1 MRCWRAR
8 SGACWASERLVWSS
22 ESWCWTAGRT
32 VPEAEQDHE
41 AVLHHLP
48 PWMGETQSGV
58 LENKA
63 VNKNKKKVYVNM
75 KLLVEKSHAVKKE
88 NCIERSKVLLH
99 VSTGSCSSWE
109 KDIPSPGGRHPLTPH
124 CLKTGQS
131 RYFNSKKKYRRS
143 YQGSHTFYS
152 MHCHDFSHLG

>member
-1 MRCWRAR
+1 M
-8 SGACWASERLVWSS
+8 
-22 ESWCWTAGRT
+22 
-32 VPEAEQDHE
+32 PEAEQDHE

-63 VNKNKKKVYVNM
+63 VNNKKRFM
-75 KLLVEKSHAVKKE
+75 KLLVEKSHAAKIE
-88 NCIERSKVLLH
+88 YCIERSKLLLH
-99 VSTGSCSSWE
+99 VSMGSCSSWE

-124 CLKTGQS
+124 YLKTRQR
-131 RYFNSKKKYRRS
+131 RYFNSKKDYRRS

-152 MHCHDFSHLG
+152 MHFHDFSHLG